1 MIAGVTLGVIAFVA
15 LVAVGVA
22 LWYRKRHYQNKLQPL
37 GSEYSVGRASGYSA
51 SARAEGT
58 DAENGSEF
66 GGVAQPDRGYTAPL
80 R

>member
-1 MIAGVTLGVIAFVA
+1 MIAGVTLGVIAFVV

-58 DAENGSEF
+58 DAENGPVI
-66 GGVAQPDRGYTAPL
+66 GGGHQPGRGFAGPL